1 MTTVDRAVAEKI
13 IQLVGGKENIT
24 GLTHCVTR
32 LRFILKDEKKADKV
46 ALMNLE
52 EVLTVVQAGG
62 QYQVVVGEK
71 IVDKLYKESLSLL
84 HLSENATASGEKSEK
99 TDLVSG
105 LMDAISSVISPILMV
120 LSAAGVIK
128 GVVSLCVSLK
138 WLDPTSGLYQLLFA
152 LGDGFFYYF
161 PIILGLTAARKFKVN
176 EFIGAAIGAAL
187 TYPAMVNLAHTS
199 EVIGT
204 VFQGTPFEMSYFT
217 TFLGIPII
225 MPATGYPSSV
235 IPIILAV
242 LFAAHFDRIVRKGLP
257 DVLKNIIAPIVTLL
271 VSVVLTYL
279 IIGPVATIIS
289 SAIAWLISAIYG
301 IPVIGGA
308 LAGAVLGGGF
318 GILVMFGLHWAV
330 LAIAISNI
338 AVNGFDY
345 IAVVTSVGPFVGMAQ
360 GLAIVAKAKS
370 TQVRN
375 LALPATIS
383 QICAVGEPLMYSI
396 LVPLKKE
403 YVINIACGAIGGA
416 VLGITGAKA
425 YIFGGQ
431 GFFGFANYIN
441 PATGDLSDFYKVII
455 SIGATMVLTFIV
467 EYILYSDQ
475 RAEKSLMMK

>member
-1 MTTVDRAVAEKI
+1 MTKTKKELATLI
-13 IQLVGGKENIT
+13 IQYVGGKENISN
-24 GLTHCVTR
+24 LTHCVTR
-32 LRFILKDEKKADKV
+32 LRFILKDEKKADKE
-46 ALMNLE
+46 ALIKLD
-52 EVLTVVQAGG
+52 EVLTVIQAGG

-71 IVDKLYKESLSLL
+71 LVDALYQESLAQLK
-84 HLSENATASGEKSEK
+84 LSEEEEIKEAGSE
-99 TDLVSG
+99 TRGIVSTV
-105 LMDAISSVISPILMV
+105 MDSISSVISPILMV

-128 GVVSLCVSLK
+128 GFVSLFVSLK

-187 TYPAMVNLAHTS
+187 TYPAMVNLAHTG
-199 EVIGT
+199 EALGT
-204 VFQGTPFEMSYFT
+204 VFQGSPFEMSYFT
-217 TFLGIPII
+217 TFLGIPVI

-370 TQVRN
+370 TMVRN

-403 YVINIACGAIGGA
+403 YAINIACGAVGGA
-416 VLGITGAKA
+416 ILGISGAKA

-441 PATGDLSDFYKVII
+441 PATGDLTDFYKVII
-455 SIGATMVLTFIV
+455 CVGIAMVLAFIV
-467 EYILYSDQ
+467 EYVLYSDQ